1 MTTQEDINML
11 TNMVE
16 LATKELITMQN
27 ILISMT
33 KILIQQ
39 KDGQGE
45 NALGKNALTVEE
57 KAKLLEEGICPDCD
71 SKTFDR
77 GPEGGLSTNIRCV
90 DCGSKF
96 NVCPPYFAERI

>member
-1 MTTQEDINML
+1 MITQENIFRLTML
-11 TNMVE
+11 VDV
-16 LATKELITMQN
+16 ATKELITMQN

-33 KILIQQ
+33 NILIQQ

-71 SKTFDR
+71 SKTFYR